1 MLGRRSIGRRL
12 NKTWPMPFRPIS
24 LVALALFVSV
34 EASAQAT
41 RDVRLLELR
50 RAGQLASGGETAP
63 ARQLVDSLIAT
74 VALGGHEIPDLLFA
88 RASLALRWADADA
101 DYRRIVAEFPAS
113 PRREESLLRL
123 GQQAL
128 MDDDRQTAL
137 RDLQQLSAEYR
148 SDSSQARVNYWFA
161 RVLIENHDLRSACT
175 ASDRAVAHLASADPS
190 TRARIEALASSNCAR
205 IVDTA
210 VTVAPRPTDNEPRVS
225 APANPSA
232 ATVRRSYAVQ
242 VAAFATRLGAD
253 QLAARLRNTGLP
265 ARVDGTKQPFRVRIG
280 SYATYAEAVAAQ
292 RDLRR
297 RKLTGFVTE
306 VRP

>member
-74 VALGGHEIPDLLFA
+74 AALGDHEIPDLLFA

-190 TRARIEALASSNCAR
+190 TRARIETLASSNCAGTTR
-205 IVDTA
+205 A
-210 VTVAPRPTDNEPRVS
+210 RPSSPESVP
-225 APANPSA
+225 
-232 ATVRRSYAVQ
+232 
-242 VAAFATRLGAD
+242 
-253 QLAARLRNTGLP
+253 
-265 ARVDGTKQPFRVRIG
+265 
-280 SYATYAEAVAAQ
+280 
-292 RDLRR
+292 
-297 RKLTGFVTE
+297 
-306 VRP
+306 